1 MNACV
6 ILAAIMLISLVI
18 YSLLGGADYGAGFWD
33 LVCSGPR
40 KQGQRDLIAQAIQ
53 PVWEANHIWLILLV
67 VLMFSGFPSAFSSM
81 SVGLAVPIFLVLL
94 GIVFRGSSYVFRA
107 YFAGDVRTQLYWGKV
122 FSMSSSITPL
132 FLGIVI
138 GAISGDAVLVDD
150 GRSENGFLSTWLQP
164 FPLIV
169 GLLALSLFAYLS
181 ACYLTVETDDSELQG
196 DFRKRALFSGFV
208 SVMAAF
214 ATYLVAEN
222 SAQRILDGLSR
233 SPDCL
238 LIEVGAAIA
247 TLVAFQALWSRS
259 YPRARIAAAAQVGLI
274 VIGWG
279 FAQYP
284 YLVRPEL
291 TIFSSASPPNILVD
305 IEIAVALGGV
315 ILIPSLILL
324 LLIFKTDRKSI
335 SADTETTPV

>member
-122 FSMSSSITPL
+122 FSISSSITPL
-132 FLGIVI
+132 LLGIVI
-138 GAISGDAVLVDD
+138 GAISGDAVMVDY
-150 GRSENGFLSTWLQP
+150 GTSENGFLSTWLRP

-181 ACYLTVETDDSELQG
+181 ACYLTVETDDSELQE

-208 SVMAAF
+208 SVIAAF
-214 ATYLVAEN
+214 E
-222 SAQRILDGLSR
+222 IG
-233 SPDCL
+233 
-238 LIEVGAAIA
+238 
-247 TLVAFQALWSRS
+247 
-259 YPRARIAAAAQVGLI
+259 RAHV
-274 VIGWG
+274 
-279 FAQYP
+279 
-284 YLVRPEL
+284 
-291 TIFSSASPPNILVD
+291 
-305 IEIAVALGGV
+305 
-315 ILIPSLILL
+315 
-324 LLIFKTDRKSI
+324 
-335 SADTETTPV
+335 

>member
-1 MNACV
+1 MNASV

-40 KQGQRDLIAQAIQ
+40 KQGQRDLIARAIQ

-67 VLMFSGFPSAFSSM
+67 VLMFSGFPAAFSSM
-81 SVGLAVPIFLVLL
+81 CVGLAVPIFLILL
-94 GIVFRGSSYVFRA
+94 GIVLRGSSYVFRA
-107 YFAGDVRTQLYWGKV
+107 YFAGAVKTQLYWGKV
-122 FSMSSSITPL
+122 FSISSSITPL

-138 GAISGDAVLVDD
+138 GAISSDAVLMGD
-150 GRSENGFLSTWLQP
+150 GKSENGFLHTWLRP

-169 GLLALSLFAYLS
+169 GLLSLSLFAYLS
-181 ACYLTVETDDSELQG
+181 ACYLAVETDDSELQE

-214 ATYLVAEN
+214 ATCVVAEH
-222 SAQRILDGLSR
+222 SAQRILDGLAR
-233 SPDCL
+233 SPNGR
-238 LIEVGAAIA
+238 LIEGEAAMA
-247 TLVAFQALWSRS
+247 ALVAFQALWSRS

-279 FAQYP
+279 VAQCP

-291 TIFSSASPPNILVD
+291 TIFNSASPPNILVD
-305 IEIAVALGGV
+305 IEIAVALGGA

-324 LLIFKTDRKSI
+324 LVIFKKDRKSI
-335 SADTETTPV
+335 SASAETTTV

>member
-1 MNACV
+1 MNACL

-81 SVGLAVPIFLVLL
+81 SVGLAVPIFLILL
-94 GIVFRGSSYVFRA
+94 GIVLRGSSYVFRA
-107 YFAGDVRTQLYWGKV
+107 YFAGDVKTQLYWGKV
-122 FSMSSSITPL
+122 FSISSSITPL

-150 GRSENGFLSTWLQP
+150 GTSENGFLSTWMRP

-181 ACYLTVETDDSELQG
+181 ACYLTVETDNSELQE
-196 DFRKRALFSGFV
+196 DFRRRALSSGFV
-208 SVMAAF
+208 SVIAAF
-214 ATYLVAEN
+214 ATYLVAGD
-222 SAQRILDGLSR
+222 SARGILDGLSHSR
-233 SPDCL
+233 VAW
-238 LIEVGAAIA
+238 LIEAGGAVAA
-247 TLVAFQALWSRS
+247 LVAFQALWSRS
-259 YPRARIAAAAQVGLI
+259 YLRARIAAAAQVAL
-274 VIGWG
+274 VVTGWG
-279 FAQYP
+279 VAQYP

-291 TIFSSASPPNILVD
+291 TIFNGASPEDILWD
-305 IEIAVALGGV
+305 LEITVAVGSLV
-315 ILIPSLILL
+315 LIPSLILL
-324 LLIFKTDRKSI
+324 LHTFKADRKSK
-335 SADTETTPV
+335 SVRADTTLA